1 MFQLKNYQE
10 KALETLRQ
18 YLRACGDLQDASMAF
33 YKVTEE
39 LWGQGLPYRAIKEPS
54 ELADIPYVCLR
65 LPTGG
70 GKTLLGCHAIAVANK
85 EYLKQENS
93 LVLWLVPSNAIKD
106 QTLNALRDREHAYRQ
121 ALDSTL
127 GQVTVM
133 DLSEAL
139 YLQQAVLTGSTV
151 VIVATLQAF
160 RVEDKDGRKVY
171 EGAGALQHHFQ
182 NLPTEIFNKLDRD
195 ETGLVPYSL
204 ANVMR
209 IRRPL
214 VIVDEAH
221 NARTELSFDTLARFQ
236 PSAIIEFT
244 ATPDSS
250 KNPSNVLHSVSAAE
264 LKAENMI
271 KLPIRLETH
280 TDWQALLSDAIAQR
294 VDLEKKADF
303 ERRRSGDYMRP
314 IMLIQAQPHRHGR
327 DTLTVEVI
335 EKTLIEDHHISENQI
350 ARATGE
356 DKGLE
361 NVDLSDD
368 KCEIRYV
375 ITVQALREGWDC
387 PFAYVLC
394 SVAEQRSIGAV
405 EQILG
410 RVLRLPYCRPKEIPE
425 LNRAY
430 AFVASPNFIEA
441 AQNLIDALVENG
453 FNRQEAK
460 DFIKPVNT
468 EQGTPGLELW
478 RRTPPPKTI
487 TLPEVPDPK
496 RLSVELRDKVE
507 IHQENK
513 TITLKGVLYPE
524 EETEVMKLFVGHDV
538 KDIWITEVRRYKTEV
553 EELFKSPAERR
564 LPFQIPVLC
573 IKRAEQLELFEEDHL
588 LGRGWDLNGYDAKLT
603 PQEFS
608 ALSGEGGQFGEIDVG
623 VEGKIKSKFIPDLNR
638 QLQLIEAVENWT
650 DAQLIHWLDR
660 DLLFMELSSQEK
672 EIFLTKMISDLL
684 DYRGMNLGQLVRKKF
699 ELRKIAEQKI
709 KACRHEARNKIFQEL
724 LFGENTDQVVVSPE
738 KYFTFHPDQYPRRF
752 DCPASDTF
760 NKHYYPKVGE
770 LDGEGEQFL
779 CAQFIDQMEEVEFW
793 VRNLER
799 QGSFSFWLQTAT
811 DKFYPDF
818 VCKLK
823 DGRYLVIEYKGADR
837 WSNDDSKEKRRLG
850 ELWALKSGGQCLFV
864 MPKGKDWGAIKAVV
878 K

>member
-1 MFQLKNYQE
+1 MLQLKSYQD
-10 KALETLRQ
+10 KALESLRR
-18 YLRACGDLQDASMAF
+18 YLRACSDLQDASMAF

-39 LWGQGLPYRAIKEPS
+39 LWEQGLPYRDIKEPS

-70 GKTLLGCHAIAVANK
+70 GKTLLGCHAVAVANK
-85 EYLKQENS
+85 EYLKRKNS

-106 QTLNALRDREHAYRQ
+106 QTLKALRDRNHAYRQ
-121 ALDSTL
+121 ALDTTV

-139 YLQQAVLTGSTV
+139 YLQQGTLIGSTV
-151 VIVATLQAF
+151 IIVGTLQAF

-182 NLPTEIFNKLDRD
+182 NLPTEIVDKLDRD
-195 ETGLVPYSL
+195 ENGLVPYSL

-209 IRRPL
+209 IHRPL

-244 ATPDSS
+244 ATPASS

-303 ERRRSGDYMRP
+303 EQRKNGDYIRP

-327 DTLTVEVI
+327 DTLAVEVI

-350 ARATGE
+350 VRATGQ

-361 NVDLSDD
+361 DVDLSND

-387 PFAYVLC
+387 PFAYILC
-394 SVAEQRSIGAV
+394 SMAEQRSTGAV

-410 RVLRLPYCRPKEIPE
+410 RVLRLPYCRPKEIAE

-441 AQNLIDALVENG
+441 AQNLVDALVENG
-453 FNRQEAK
+453 FNKQEAK
-460 DFIKPVNT
+460 DFIRPVST
-468 EQGTPGLELW
+468 EQGTFGLELW
-478 RRTPPPKTI
+478 RRTLPAKTI
-487 TLPEVPDPK
+487 TLPEVPDPN
-496 RLSVELRDKVE
+496 RLSVGLRDKIE

-513 TITLKGVLYPE
+513 TITLKGILYPE

-538 KDIWITEVRRYKTEV
+538 KDIWINEVRQYKTEV
-553 EELFKSPAERR
+553 EEFFKSPAERH
-564 LPFQIPVLC
+564 LPFQIPLLC
-573 IKRAEQLELFEEDHL
+573 IKRAEQLELFEEDHFL
-588 LGRGWDLNGYDAKLT
+588 EKGWDLNIFDPKLT

-608 ALSGEGGQFGEIDVG
+608 SLSGEGGQFGEIDVG

-638 QLQLIEAVENWT
+638 QLKLIEAVENWT
-650 DAQLIHWLDR
+650 DTQLIHWLDR
-660 DLLFMELSSQEK
+660 DLLFIELSSQEK

-709 KACRHEARNKIFQEL
+709 KAYRHEARNKIYEEL
-724 LFGENTDQVVVSPE
+724 LFGEGAGQVVVSPE
-738 KYFTFHPDQYPRRF
+738 KCFTFHPDQYPRRF

-770 LDGEGEQFL
+770 LEGEGEQFL
-779 CAQFIDQMEEVEFW
+779 CAQFIDQMEEIEFW

-799 QGSFSFWLQTAT
+799 QESFSFWLQTAT

-823 DGRYLVIEYKGADR
+823 DGRYLVVEYKGADR

-850 ELWALKSGGQCLFV
+850 ELWALNSDGRCLFV
-864 MPKGKDWGAIKAVV
+864 MPKGKDWGAIKAIV